1 MRSRRMGLRVR
12 NDGSTAAPQNPDVV
26 RITGIRDYVDMHT
39 ALRLYF
45 ADRAQG
51 TFPVRMLDI
60 VREGGV
66 PGRYSVR
73 RIS

>member
-45 ADRAQG
+45 DVVLCHIIL
-51 TFPVRMLDI
+51 F
-60 VREGGV
+60 
-66 PGRYSVR
+66 
-73 RIS
+73 RIH